1 MHSAHSE
8 NCHFVVWLSW
18 NFAIQ
23 TDAESCFLSGETK
36 KFYSYKNI
44 FKAIVNIKTKK
55 LCLLTQFSEKVLDQI
70 TDSISLSN
78 VIDNENRSFI
88 IFGHMLWF
96 FLSPK
101 LYLRRPVF
109 PLCAL
114 QLDGSSAKKVIK
126 SRVSFFLLLY
136 IALLDCILLV
146 LTVVKVIKEGQ

>member
-1 MHSAHSE
+1 MKITT
-8 NCHFVVWLSW
+8 VWICWILWS
-18 NFAIQ
+18 FLRFHEIQ
-23 TDAESCFLSGETK
+23 IQKLWKTK

-136 IALLDCILLV
+136 IALLDCILL
-146 LTVVKVIKEGQ
+146 TVVKVIKEGQ